1 MTRSKKKTQD
11 KYRFALV
18 LTNLTESDDLVEDAL
33 FEAGCGDAMLV
44 LRDGVTYLEFDREGD
59 DFESS
64 ILSAVSDAEST
75 DYCLTV
81 AHVEPDDVVNAS
93 EIARRLQ
100 WSREY
105 VRLLARG
112 SRGEGGFPSPLSGVT
127 GKTRLWSWSAVLR
140 WLKEDDRLEDNSLL
154 ADAETIRDINGAL
167 SLRSH
172 PDAAMRRRRLL
183 RKLRSSGA

>member
-1 MTRSKKKTQD
+1 MTRSKKKPQET
-11 KYRFALV
+11 YRFALV
-18 LTNLTESDDLVEDAL
+18 LTDVTESDDIVEDAL
-33 FEAGCGDAMLV
+33 FEAGCDDAMLV

-64 ILSAVSDAEST
+64 ILSAVRNAEST
-75 DYCLTV
+75 NYRLTV

-112 SRGEGGFPSPLSGVT
+112 SRGEGGFPSPQSGVT

-140 WLKEDDRLEDNSLL
+140 WLKEDDRLEDGSIL
-154 ADAETIRDINGAL
+154 AEAETIRDINGAL

-172 PDAAMRRRRLL
+172 PGAAKRRRALL
-183 RKLRSSGA
+183 RKLQTSGA